1 MDIYHTTINN
11 TKWHLKS
18 YQIADD
24 VNFSLFIA
32 KKIKSLITSRYNE
45 KLIHQLF

>member
-24 VNFSLFIA
+24 VNLFRYLLQ
-32 KKIKSLITSRYNE
+32 KKLS
-45 KLIHQLF
+45 H